1 VKEIP
6 ADKDMS
12 IESLLGQV
20 ADEFTRR
27 CASGEQPDI
36 EEYASRYPQ
45 IAAVIREVFP
55 ALQVMPAPAVTGAGL
70 DDLPTVEQPVAG
82 ILGAYRLIREVGR
95 GGMGVVYEAQ
105 QISLGR
111 RVALKV
117 LSFAAVLD
125 SKQLQRFKNEAQ
137 AAAQLHH
144 TNIVPVFSVGCERG
158 VNYYAMQYI
167 EGQPLSAVIRE
178 LRQAEGLDSPEAYA
192 PSGRGSVT
200 GRGADVTTRRLAG
213 RSGPAPGH
221 PGLPGAGSGSSAAA
235 GLLVPEAVSGLLDTI
250 TGEGSTRG
258 RAFFRSVV
266 TLAVQAAEALQ
277 HAHERGVIHRDV
289 KPSNLLL
296 DADGRLW
303 VTDFGLAIM
312 QTDSGLTLTGDLL
325 GTIRYMSPEQALAK
339 AVPVD
344 HRTDIYSLGVTL
356 YELLTLEPAYPGR
369 DRQELLRQIAVEEPR
384 SLRQLDRTI
393 PRELETIVGKAM
405 AKNPGERYG
414 TAQELA
420 DDLHRFLEDK
430 PILAKPPTLL
440 DRAAKWSRRHRSAV
454 AAGII
459 LLALSVGGL
468 SASTVMI
475 ARERAKAM
483 RERDVAQEQKQRAE
497 QNLQKAHEVVS
508 RMLADASAVDPALT
522 SAAERLQLNI
532 QQEALVAAKALA
544 DRSPEP
550 AARRDLAA
558 AQMQLGHTYAQLGQG
573 DSAEQAYREA
583 ARVLEKLR
591 NDAPGVSDYTT
602 ELVQAD
608 LCLGTILWE
617 KRRYAEAET
626 LARQAGALA
635 TALVNESAQPR
646 PYRLQLAG
654 SLDLLGRVL
663 RDTGRF
669 AEAETSFRESMRLR
683 RAIVGEF
690 SQSVQRRQQNFELAC
705 TQRNLADLL
714 LKTGRRDE
722 AENTS
727 RESIATLEHLT
738 NWFPDVDLY
747 AKELAR
753 TRRWWD
759 EVLRLADP
767 RAVSGASGSAPLA
780 PAGAAAGFK
789 QMLAGTLRTLN
800 DALEGEVDPQTA
812 DAAYRE
818 AVSLVEQ
825 MTRQSPGD
833 VQYREALFDLHRA
846 QAARK
851 RELWL
856 LDEAEAA
863 FQKAIDMIEPLA
875 AEFPDK
881 AGYRDLLEKM
891 RSKLDNIR
899 GRRPVGELM
908 LLSKGSPEEIAKAI
922 ELARNVD
929 FTLIGN
935 TAPVLASCAEHLA
948 LGGDYGRAETLA
960 RRAVEVDPEDIA
972 AWKTLGW
979 ALQGLGRADEGR
991 AALLHALGVLNI
1003 TTGDVAV
1010 GACPEPSAM
1019 GYLLGMVSQER
1030 YVARWQGVKMFG
1042 SRFDPWPWFWVGVR
1056 MELEGRPA
1064 DAVVAYRACEASG
1077 RVPNAHYTAKWAAYR
1092 LRVLAGAAPSPSTAD
1107 NRFR

>member
-1 VKEIP
+1 MKDIP
-6 ADKDMS
+6 ADKDLS
-12 IESLLGQV
+12 IESLLGQA

-36 EEYASRYPQ
+36 EEYAARYPQ

-55 ALQVMPAPAVTGAGL
+55 ALQVMPAPAVTGAEL
-70 DDLPTVEQPVAG
+70 EDLSAAGQSVAG
-82 ILGAYRLIREVGR
+82 ILGDYRLIREVGR
-95 GGMGVVYEAQ
+95 GGMGVVYEAE

-158 VNYYAMQYI
+158 VHYYAMQYI
-167 EGQPLSAVIRE
+167 EGHPLSAVIRE
-178 LRQAEGLDSPEAYA
+178 LRQAGGLDLPGAHA
-192 PSGRGSVT
+192 PSGRGSVK
-200 GRGADVTTRRLAG
+200 GRDADITTRRLAD
-213 RSGPAPGH
+213 RSGPAPVD
-221 PGLPGAGSGSSAAA
+221 PGPSDAGSGSSAAA
-235 GLLVPEAVSGLLDTI
+235 GLLAPEAASGLLDAI

-258 RAFFRSVV
+258 RAYFRSVV

-277 HAHERGVIHRDV
+277 HAHERGVIHRDI

-296 DADGRLW
+296 DTDGRLW

-312 QTDSGLTLTGDLL
+312 QTDPGLTLTGDLL

-339 AVPVD
+339 RVPVD
-344 HRTDIYSLGVTL
+344 HRTDIYSFGVTL

-369 DRQELLRQIAVEEPR
+369 DRQELLRQIAFEEPR
-384 SLRQLDRTI
+384 SLRQLNRAI

-420 DDLHRFLEDK
+420 DDLRRFLGDK

-459 LLALSVGGL
+459 LLALSVVGL

-483 RERDVAQEQKQRAE
+483 RERDAAQEQKRQAE

-508 RMLADASAVDPALT
+508 RMLADVSAVDPALT
-522 SAAERLQLNI
+522 SAAERLRLNI
-532 QQEALVAAKALA
+532 LQEALVAAQTLA

-550 AARRDLAA
+550 AARRNLAA
-558 AQMQLGHTYAQLGQG
+558 AQMQLAHTYAQLGQG

-583 ARVLEKLR
+583 AGVLEKLR

-602 ELVQAD
+602 ELAQAD
-608 LCLGTILWE
+608 LCLGIILWE
-617 KRRYAEAET
+617 QRRYAEAET

-635 TALVNESAQPR
+635 TALVNESAQSQ

-683 RAIVGEF
+683 RAIVGEL
-690 SQSVQRRQQNFELAC
+690 SQSVQRRQQSFELAC

-727 RESIATLEHLT
+727 RESITTLEHLT

-767 RAVSGASGSAPLA
+767 RAVSGANGSAPPA
-780 PAGAAAGFK
+780 PVGVATGFK
-789 QMLAGTLRTLN
+789 QMVARTLRILN
-800 DALEGEVDPQTA
+800 DALEGEADPQTA

-818 AVSLVEQ
+818 AVGLVEQ
-825 MTRQSPGD
+825 MARQSPAD
-833 VQYREALFDLHRA
+833 VEYREALFDLHRA

-881 AGYRDLLEKM
+881 ASYRDLLEKM
-891 RSKLDNIR
+891 RSKLDN
-899 GRRPVGELM
+899 
-908 LLSKGSPEEIAKAI
+908 
-922 ELARNVD
+922 
-929 FTLIGN
+929 
-935 TAPVLASCAEHLA
+935 
-948 LGGDYGRAETLA
+948 
-960 RRAVEVDPEDIA
+960 
-972 AWKTLGW
+972 
-979 ALQGLGRADEGR
+979 
-991 AALLHALGVLNI
+991 
-1003 TTGDVAV
+1003 
-1010 GACPEPSAM
+1010 
-1019 GYLLGMVSQER
+1019 
-1030 YVARWQGVKMFG
+1030 
-1042 SRFDPWPWFWVGVR
+1042 
-1056 MELEGRPA
+1056 
-1064 DAVVAYRACEASG
+1064 
-1077 RVPNAHYTAKWAAYR
+1077 
-1092 LRVLAGAAPSPSTAD
+1092 
-1107 NRFR
+1107 